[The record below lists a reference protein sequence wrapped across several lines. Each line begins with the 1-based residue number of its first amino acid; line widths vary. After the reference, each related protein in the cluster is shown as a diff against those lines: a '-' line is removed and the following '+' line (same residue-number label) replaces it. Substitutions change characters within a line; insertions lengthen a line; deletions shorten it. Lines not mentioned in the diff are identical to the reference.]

1 MSKEKSVLASNES
14 YLKETISL
22 RHNIEGAFL
31 ELGERLNNIRSK
43 AIWRG
48 KYESYE
54 EFLEDIK
61 ITPTIASR
69 LVTVYTVY
77 VLEHKV
83 PIKKLSAVG
92 YSLLYTAIPLLKEG
106 NALEVV
112 AKASE
117 LSRRDL
123 EDELRDEKHGECNH
137 DGDMEDYKRC
147 VTCGKF
153 CRVYEA
159 K

>member
-61 ITPTIASR
+61 ITPTIASS

-92 YSLLYTAIPLLKEG
+92 Y
-106 NALEVV
+106 
-112 AKASE
+112 
-117 LSRRDL
+117 
-123 EDELRDEKHGECNH
+123 
-137 DGDMEDYKRC
+137 
-147 VTCGKF
+147 
-153 CRVYEA
+153 
-159 K
+159 